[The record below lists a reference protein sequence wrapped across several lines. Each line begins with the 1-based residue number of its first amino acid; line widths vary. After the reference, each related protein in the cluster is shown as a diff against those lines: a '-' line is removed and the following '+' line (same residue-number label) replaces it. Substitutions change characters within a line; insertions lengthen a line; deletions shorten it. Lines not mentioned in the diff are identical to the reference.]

1 MLPSVPVLV
10 ATVCR
15 VAVEEV
21 LPWGAGLVETSVVV
35 EAEEGKGVETDE
47 GRLSAILD
55 RASLGPCCVQ
65 NNGLAE
71 KAAELAPGT
80 PDVAAD
86 GEGANV
92 SAERVSAEDSITVL
106 R

>member
-1 MLPSVPVLV
+1 M
-10 ATVCR
+10 CG

-21 LPWGAGLVETSVVV
+21 LPWGTGLVETSVVV

-47 GRLSAILD
+47 GRLSATVD
-55 RASLGPCCVQ
+55 RASLGPGCVQ

-86 GEGANV
+86 GEGATV
-92 SAERVSAEDSITVL
+92 SAERVSAEDSITVF